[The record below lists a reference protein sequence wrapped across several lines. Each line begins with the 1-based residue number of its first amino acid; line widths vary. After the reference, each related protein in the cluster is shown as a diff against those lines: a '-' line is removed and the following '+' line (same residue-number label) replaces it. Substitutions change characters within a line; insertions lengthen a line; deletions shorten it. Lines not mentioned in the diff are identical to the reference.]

1 VNDFADTGTARLC
14 VVRRSVGR
22 SLTLIYTSSFAKN
35 RVVVVVVVVVGVS
48 VASCSIKRLG
58 DAAAAAAHRRVIAI
72 GD

>member
-14 VVRRSVGR
+14 VVGRSVGR

-35 RVVVVVVVVVGVS
+35 RVVVVVVVVGVS